1 MNLADRFAMLWEA
14 DEPPPD
20 VFAFLKAHA
29 DVAPRECADIL
40 LIDQHRRW
48 QTGDVLPVE
57 VYFREFPLVAE
68 DPELKLDLVFSELR
82 NTAQACGKAP
92 DIDQFINRFPEIGED
107 LIRQFEVAEWLE
119 DGAGST
125 LQSLDVEAIGDRDE
139 ALVRL
144 AVRMDLLS
152 EATLNSVRQD
162 LATPGANGLVQALLD
177 RGILTAKQHDLLRE
191 LTDEI
196 LDRRQPAHDRSLS
209 VVADRTGSAGST
221 LTFDSQESACL
232 PQRPEARAP
241 LPPHPPFVRSR
252 VDEQSDRDLPPR
264 ATSVFTARAPEAS
277 ASPTNLEILERL
289 GQGAMGVVHRARQ
302 ATLNRVVAFKIIH
315 AGARTD
321 SKQLARFRT
330 EVQAVARLS
339 HPNFVQIYEIGVWKG
354 GEWDDLPYFVME
366 YVNGGS
372 LGRKLSSGPL
382 PVRQAAQ
389 LVETL
394 ARAMHI
400 AHEHGIVHR
409 DLKPANILLTLD
421 GQPKITDFGLA
432 KINSGQDPA
441 QSRTGA
447 IVGTPSYMA
456 PEQARGGITGTTS
469 DIYSLGATLYE
480 MLTGRPPFRAATV
493 YGTLVQVM
501 NQEPLPP
508 GRLRP
513 KLPRDL
519 ETICL
524 KCLDKEPGRRYANA
538 EALAEDLHAFLGGEP
553 ILAHGTRSWEFALR
567 WVRRKPAKAVL
578 LGVAALTSVSLLLGI
593 WWSNALVVTS
603 VAVLCLIAGGSWYHA
618 RLLSVLREMTQQ
630 QIVMERYAERLQML
644 GEMSRQLMAV
654 TNLDQLLYLLGET
667 ASRLANAELT
677 TIYLIDRVRGEVWS
691 KVKLGNDIGEIRVPL
706 GTGIAGTVAAT
717 GQMINLQDP
726 YADARFNAE
735 IDRETGFKTRNLLT
749 LPMIARSGEVIGV
762 FQVLNKRRGAFEGED
777 EEVLSA
783 LAATAAVVIER
794 ARAHR

>member
-1 MNLADRFAMLWEA
+1 
-14 DEPPPD
+14 
-20 VFAFLKAHA
+20 
-29 DVAPRECADIL
+29 
-40 LIDQHRRW
+40 
-48 QTGDVLPVE
+48 
-57 VYFREFPLVAE
+57 
-68 DPELKLDLVFSELR
+68 
-82 NTAQACGKAP
+82 
-92 DIDQFINRFPEIGED
+92 
-107 LIRQFEVAEWLE
+107 
-119 DGAGST
+119 
-125 LQSLDVEAIGDRDE
+125 
-139 ALVRL
+139 
-144 AVRMDLLS
+144 
-152 EATLNSVRQD
+152 
-162 LATPGANGLVQALLD
+162 
-177 RGILTAKQHDLLRE
+177 
-191 LTDEI
+191 
-196 LDRRQPAHDRSLS
+196 
-209 VVADRTGSAGST
+209 
-221 LTFDSQESACL
+221 
-232 PQRPEARAP
+232 
-241 LPPHPPFVRSR
+241 
-252 VDEQSDRDLPPR
+252 
-264 ATSVFTARAPEAS
+264 
-277 ASPTNLEILERL
+277 
-289 GQGAMGVVHRARQ
+289 MGVVHRARQ

-321 SKQLARFRT
+321 PKQLARFRT

-354 GEWDDLPYFVME
+354 GEWDELPYFVME
-366 YVNGGS
+366 HVNGGS
-372 LGRKLSSGPL
+372 LARKLSSGPL

-389 LVETL
+389 MVETL
-394 ARAMHI
+394 ARAMSI

-409 DLKPANILLTLD
+409 DLKPANILLALD

-432 KINSGQDPA
+432 QINTGQEA
-441 QSRTGA
+441 GQSRSGA

-456 PEQARGGITGTTS
+456 PEQARGGVSGPTS

-501 NQEPLPP
+501 NQDPVPP

-524 KCLDKEPGRRYANA
+524 KCLEKEPLRRYANA
-538 EALAEDLHAFLGGEP
+538 EALAEDLRAFLGGEP
-553 ILAHGTRSWEFALR
+553 IQAHGTRSWELALR
-567 WVRRKPAKAVL
+567 WVRRKPAKAAL

-618 RLLSVLREMTQQ
+618 RLLSVLRAMTQQ

-677 TIYLIDRVRGEVWS
+677 TIYLIDRERGEVWS

-717 GQMINLQDP
+717 GQMINLPDP
-726 YADARFNAE
+726 YADPRFNTE
-735 IDRETGFKTRNLLT
+735 IDRQTGFKTRNLLT
-749 LPMIARSGEVIGV
+749 LPMIARNGEVIGV

-794 ARAHR
+794 ARVHR